1 MREVLRYEVPA
12 DPQQID
18 RMKRIVRRGPGGGL
32 HESTPGLTAM
42 RELFCQAMIR
52 LSLRCH
58 AAASPQAAAAA
69 NRASVPGSGTA
80 LIFPEPPAAG
90 GIAPPL
96 APVACEPSGEPAI

>member
-80 LIFPEPPAAG
+80 SIRPEPPTTVA
-90 GIAPPL
+90 IAPPL
-96 APVACEPSGEPAI
+96 VPDACEFSGPPEI